1 MFSEDFDIVEKYN
14 VNTQE
19 HVSTIEMMPRR
30 FTSLVDSKY
39 LPALDSAVIDKLNK
53 LFNYN
58 QKHTTDP
65 KTFSNSFFFFK

>member
-30 FTSLVDSKY
+30 FT
-39 LPALDSAVIDKLNK
+39 
-53 LFNYN
+53 
-58 QKHTTDP
+58 
-65 KTFSNSFFFFK
+65 